1 MAHSLFKP
9 KRKRNGKTQAG
20 RYWWGQFRLPGD
32 VKYTR
37 FSLETTDKRVAE
49 QRLTQRVLNEERL
62 RAGILPPEAQTEAA
76 AKPLAELLAEFVEY
90 LRTGNRSRG
99 YYRKV
104 DQRVARL
111 IDDCGWVRL
120 RDVSAESFIQ
130 WRSRQTLT
138 PKTLNDY
145 HHAASSLLGWLKRT
159 RRIDHNPLEF
169 VDRVDGRGRKSF
181 QRRALTDGEAE
192 RLLAV
197 GGPRAIVYLTAL
209 HTGLRKGELR
219 SLWWSD
225 VDLDRA
231 LIRLRAVAT
240 KAKRADTLP
249 LSPQLFAALRILRQS
264 SSGTG
269 VVFSGGVP
277 SHHTFRTDLD
287 AAKIARTG
295 PEGKKVDFHALRTT
309 FITNLQRAGVPQR
322 MAMALARHTDP
333 RLTAH
338 VYTDTDAL
346 PLVEA
351 VACLPTYG
359 VSEAA
364 HGTAQEDAQT
374 ADSGGLSVSHNGTVH
389 EPGRDAQALPM
400 EGLMGAVKRQGV
412 MLRDTVKEWS
422 QRNAS

>member
-1 MAHSLFKP
+1 M
-9 KRKRNGKTQAG
+9 
-20 RYWWGQFRLPGD
+20 
-32 VKYTR
+32 KYTR
-37 FSLETTDKRVAE
+37 FSLETMDKRVAE

-62 RAGILPPEAQTEAA
+62 RAGILPLEAQTEAA
-76 AKPLAELLAEFVEY
+76 AKPLAELLAEFVDY

-130 WRSRQTLT
+130 WRSRQSLT

-197 GGPRAIVYLTAL
+197 GGPRAIVYLTAV

-219 SLWWSD
+219 SLRWSD
-225 VDLDRA
+225 VDLGRA
-231 LIRLRAVAT
+231 VIRLRAAAT

-249 LSPQLFAALRILRQS
+249 LSPQLLIALRVFRQE

-277 SHHTFRTDLD
+277 SHHTFRTDLE
-287 AAKIARTG
+287 AAKIERTG
-295 PEGKKVDFHALRTT
+295 PEGRKVDFHALRTT

-351 VACLPTYG
+351 VACLPTYYG
-359 VSEAA
+359 ASEAA
-364 HGTAQEDAQT
+364 HGAAQGNTQT
-374 ADSGGLSVSHNGTVH
+374 ADSDSLGVSQGGTADR
-389 EPGRDAQALPM
+389 PGHKPQTLLM
-400 EGLMGAVKRQGV
+400 QGLIGSVKRQGV
-412 MLRDTVKEWS
+412 TLRDTVKEWS
-422 QRNAS
+422 RGESNPRPEIVSKMLLRV